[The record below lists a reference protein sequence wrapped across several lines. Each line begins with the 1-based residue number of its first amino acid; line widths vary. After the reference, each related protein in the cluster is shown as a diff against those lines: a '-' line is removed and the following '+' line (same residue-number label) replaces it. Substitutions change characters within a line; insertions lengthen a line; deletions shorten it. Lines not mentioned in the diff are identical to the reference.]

1 MNAAGTPEVLVLI
14 TLVEP
19 WHDELERE
27 FTLRYVARAADRAAA
42 IRECAPGIRAIITN
56 GTTGTSRELIGELP
70 RLELIACFS
79 AGYENVDL
87 AAARERGIPV
97 TTAIGANAD
106 AVADLGVGLM
116 LAVQREIAL
125 RDRQLR
131 AGRWADI
138 RVLTHTLT
146 GKRLGL
152 LGFGQIGRAIARRAR
167 GFDMAI
173 AYTKPTLAPDAD
185 ARYVATVAALAAES
199 DFLVVC
205 CPGGPATRHL
215 VDAKVLAALGREGY
229 LVNISRG
236 SVVDTAALVA
246 ALERGAI
253 AGAALD
259 VYENEPEV
267 PDALKRLD
275 NVVLMPHVAG
285 FTHESFR
292 RAFELMRENLRAHF
306 AGRAL
311 PTPVRPVSG

>member
-1 MNAAGTPEVLVLI
+1 
-14 TLVEP
+14 
-19 WHDELERE
+19 
-27 FTLRYVARAADRAAA
+27 
-42 IRECAPGIRAIITN
+42 
-56 GTTGTSRELIGELP
+56 
-70 RLELIACFS
+70 
-79 AGYENVDL
+79 
-87 AAARERGIPV
+87 
-97 TTAIGANAD
+97 
-106 AVADLGVGLM
+106 M

-131 AGRWADI
+131 GGRWADI

-146 GKRLGL
+146 GKQLGL

-173 AYTKPTLAPDAD
+173 AYAKPTPARDTD
-185 ARYVATVAALAAES
+185 ARYVASVAALAAES

-215 VDAKVLAALGREGY
+215 VDAKVLAALGRDGY
-229 LVNISRG
+229 LVNVSRG

-292 RAFELMRENLRAHF
+292 RSFELMRENLRAHF

-311 PTPVRPVSG
+311 LTPVPPLAG

>member
-1 MNAAGTPEVLVLI
+1 MNAVAKPEVLVLI

-19 WHDELERE
+19 WHGELERE

-42 IRECAPGIRAIITN
+42 IREHAPGIRAIITN
-56 GTTGTSRELIGELP
+56 GTIGTSRELIGELP
-70 RLELIACFS
+70 RLEIIACFS

-106 AVADLGVGLM
+106 AVADLGIGLM

-125 RDRQLR
+125 RDRQVR

-138 RVLTHTLT
+138 RVLTRTLT

-167 GFDMAI
+167 AFDMAI
-173 AYTKPTLAPDAD
+173 AYTKPTPALDAD
-185 ARYVATVAALAAES
+185 ARYVASLASLAAES

-215 VDAKVLAALGREGY
+215 VDAKVLAALGRDGY
-229 LVNISRG
+229 LVNVSRG

-292 RAFELMRENLRAHF
+292 RSFELMRENLRAHF

-311 PTPVRPVSG
+311 PTPVPPQA

>member
-1 MNAAGTPEVLVLI
+1 MNAVAKPEVLVLI

-19 WHDELERE
+19 WHGELERE

-42 IRECAPGIRAIITN
+42 IREYAPGIRAIITN
-56 GTTGTSRELIGELP
+56 GTTGTSRQLIGELP
-70 RLELIACFS
+70 RLEIIACFS
-79 AGYENVDL
+79 AGYENVDV
-87 AAARERGIPV
+87 AAARERQIPV

-106 AVADLGVGLM
+106 AVADLGIGLM

-131 AGRWADI
+131 TGRWADI
-138 RVLTHTLT
+138 RLLTHTLT

-167 GFDMAI
+167 GFDMPI
-173 AYTKPTLAPDAD
+173 AYTKPTPAADAD
-185 ARYVATVAALAAES
+185 ARYVPSVAALAAES

-215 VDAKVLAALGREGY
+215 VDAKVLAAFGRDGY
-229 LVNISRG
+229 LVNVSRG

-267 PDALKRLD
+267 PDALTRLD

-292 RAFELMRENLRAHF
+292 RSFELMRENLRAHF

-311 PTPVRPVSG
+311 PTPVPPQA